1 MACGI
6 AKADFLEDE
15 ATGLENWLKKGYH
28 GDMSWM
34 ENYFDKRLD
43 PRKLVPGAK
52 SVISVLLN
60 YYPDEEQDNGAPKIS
75 KYAYGRDYH
84 KVIRAK
90 LKRMLNGI
98 REEIGEVDGRGFVD
112 SAPIMERAWAK
123 RSGLGW
129 IGKHSLLL
137 TKGTGSF
144 YFIGTL
150 ILDLELEQDGP
161 VTDHCGSCTAC
172 IDACPTDAIVAPTVI
187 DSNRCISYLTIE
199 YKKELPQEYQ
209 SKMDGWAYGCDIC
222 QDVCPWNRF
231 SEPHTEPDFE
241 IRDHIKS
248 KDWSDW
254 EEISHELWDKMM
266 QGSPIRRTGYEGFRR
281 NIKFANPNSTKS

>member
-1 MACGI
+1 
-6 AKADFLEDE
+6 
-15 ATGLENWLKKGYH
+15 
-28 GDMSWM
+28 
-34 ENYFDKRLD
+34 
-43 PRKLVPGAK
+43 
-52 SVISVLLN
+52 
-60 YYPDEEQDNGAPKIS
+60 
-75 KYAYGRDYH
+75 
-84 KVIRAK
+84 
-90 LKRMLNGI
+90 
-98 REEIGEVDGRGFVD
+98 
-112 SAPIMERAWAK
+112 
-123 RSGLGW
+123 
-129 IGKHSLLL
+129 LLL